1 MSDVPAYQRLL
12 AELKRRRVFRA
23 AAGYGAVAFVVLQVV
38 ELLADGL
45 QLPPI
50 FLAAFTILA
59 LLGFPVA
66 LVLAWLL
73 ERAPEGNLRRTTD
86 ATTSEIEGI
95 IQEPRIR
102 RWPAGILALG
112 GAALLFWGAWLVAD
126 RVTKSESRLDSI
138 AVLPLENLTG
148 NPEQEYVADGLTE
161 ALIGSLGQI
170 SGLERV
176 ISRTSVMPFKN
187 SGTSLPEI
195 GRALDVNALVEG
207 SVRAYGEQIQ
217 IDVRLIE
224 AETEERVWEESFTR
238 AVGDVLA
245 LQNEVAMSIARIVSV
260 RLTALEE
267 VRFTRFSE
275 VSPEGLDLYLRG
287 LQARIEGVMAQHR
300 TIPFFEQAIAIDSSF
315 APAQA
320 ALAIELATA
329 GRAEEAKRLAERAIG
344 LKPSLSE
351 ARVALGMVREWVE
364 WDWAGAEAAF
374 RLAIELNPGNAFAHH
389 ELGQLRMRQGRFEE
403 ALASERQALLL
414 DPLNSRYQSGLGEM
428 YFHSGRYDE
437 AVAELERVYASNPHG
452 VVMQWLGAANFATG
466 AYEEA
471 LAWWDRLEALRV
483 GPTAIGFGEIG
494 RARHAAVRDQ
504 RDQALALIEEWT
516 RRAESVGNDL
526 DPGVNDIAWNIA
538 TVYADL
544 GEHDLAIDW
553 LERTYESGYGFLIY
567 VKVSPQ
573 FERLHE
579 EPRFQ
584 ALLEKMGLD

>member
-12 AELKRRRVFRA
+12 AELKRRRVLRA

-50 FLAAFTILA
+50 FLTAFTILA
-59 LLGFPVA
+59 LLGFPLA
-66 LVLAWLL
+66 LVLAWLF
-73 ERAPEGNLRRTTD
+73 ERAPEGDLRRTTE

-126 RVTKSESRLDSI
+126 RVTKSELRLDSI

-187 SGTSLPEI
+187 AGTSLPEI

-245 LQNEVAMSIARIVSV
+245 LQNEVAMSIARTVSV

-267 VRFTRFSE
+267 TRLTRFSE
-275 VSPEGLDLYLRG
+275 VSPEGFDLYLRG
-287 LQARIEGVMAQHR
+287 RQAQIDGVMAQHR
-300 TIPFFEQAIAIDSSF
+300 TIPLFEQAIAIDSSF

-329 GRAEEAKRLAERAIG
+329 GRAEEARRLAERAIG
-344 LKPSLSE
+344 LNPSLSE
-351 ARVALGMVREWVE
+351 ARVALGMIREWVE
-364 WDWAGAEAAF
+364 WDLTGAEAAF
-374 RLAIELNPGNAFAHH
+374 RRAIELNPGNAFAHH

-452 VVMQWLGAANFATG
+452 APTLWLGQANFASG

-471 LAWWDRLEALRV
+471 LAWWDRTEALRV
-483 GPTAIGFGEIG
+483 APTAIGEREMG
-494 RARHAAVRDQ
+494 RARHAAVKDE

-516 RRAESVGNDL
+516 RRVESVGNDL
-526 DPGVNDIAWNIA
+526 DPAVNDIAWNIA

-553 LERTYESGYGFLIY
+553 LERAYESRYGFLIY

>member
-12 AELKRRRVFRA
+12 AELKRRRVLRA

-50 FLAAFTILA
+50 FLTAFTILA
-59 LLGFPVA
+59 LLGFPLA
-66 LVLAWLL
+66 LVLAWLF
-73 ERAPEGNLRRTTD
+73 ERAPEGDLRRTTD

-126 RVTKSESRLDSI
+126 RVTKSELRLDSI

-187 SGTSLPEI
+187 AGTSLPEI

-245 LQNEVAMSIARIVSV
+245 LQNEVAMSIARTVSV

-267 VRFTRFSE
+267 ARLTRFSE
-275 VSPEGLDLYLRG
+275 VSPEGFDLYLRG
-287 LQARIEGVMAQHR
+287 RQAQIDGVMAQHR

-320 ALAIELATA
+320 ALAIELAIA

-344 LKPSLSE
+344 LDPSLSE
-351 ARVALGMVREWVE
+351 ARVALGMIGEWVE

-374 RLAIELNPGNAFAHH
+374 RRAIELDPGNAFAHH

-428 YFHSGRYDE
+428 YLHSGRYDE

-452 VVMQWLGAANFATG
+452 AVTSWLGHANFASG

-471 LAWWDRLEALRV
+471 LAWWERTEALRV
-483 GPTAIGFGEIG
+483 APTAIGEREIG
-494 RARHAAVRDQ
+494 RARHAAVRDE
-504 RDQALALIEEWT
+504 RDQALALIEDWT
-516 RRAESVGNDL
+516 RRVESVGNDL
-526 DPGVNDIAWNIA
+526 DPAVNDIAWNIA

-553 LERTYESGYGFLIY
+553 LERAYESRNGFLIY

>member
-12 AELKRRRVFRA
+12 AELKRRRVLRA

-50 FLAAFTILA
+50 FLTAFTILA
-59 LLGFPVA
+59 LLGFPLA
-66 LVLAWLL
+66 LVLAWLF
-73 ERAPEGNLRRTTD
+73 ERAPEGDLCRTTE

-126 RVTKSESRLDSI
+126 RVTSSEVRLDSI

-187 SGTSLPEI
+187 AGMSLPEI

-245 LQNEVAMSIARIVSV
+245 LQNEVAMSIARTVSV

-267 VRFTRFSE
+267 ARLTRFSE
-275 VSPEGLDLYLRG
+275 VSPEAFDLYLRG
-287 LQARIEGVMAQHR
+287 RQAQIDGAMAHHR

-344 LKPSLSE
+344 LNPSLSE
-351 ARVALGMVREWVE
+351 ARVALGMIREWVE

-374 RLAIELNPGNAFAHH
+374 RRAIELDPGNAFAHH

-452 VVMQWLGAANFATG
+452 AVTLWLGTANFASG
-466 AYEEA
+466 AYEQA
-471 LAWWDRLEALRV
+471 LAWWDRTEALRV
-483 GPTAIGFGEIG
+483 APTAIGEREMG
-494 RARHAAVRDQ
+494 RARHAAVRDE
-504 RDQALALIEEWT
+504 REQALALIEDWT
-516 RRAESVGNDL
+516 RRVESVGNDL
-526 DPGVNDIAWNIA
+526 DPTVNDIAWNIA
-538 TVYADL
+538 TVHADL

-553 LERTYESGYGFLIY
+553 LERAYESRYGFLIY